1 MMIKTKYK
9 LNKRQTKCSP
19 RVFITRTTRLE
30 ALLLP
35 CEVSLVVDRENEDG
49 ITTNKSSGRD
59 VEYLLYLSSDL
70 QS

>member
-30 ALLLP
+30 ALLL

-49 ITTNKSSGRD
+49 ITTNKSI
-59 VEYLLYLSSDL
+59 E
-70 QS
+70 